1 MRCSARW
8 PSSPVAWSGWLAPR
22 SPAGRPH
29 PGRLGEEPEAGDGG
43 GPTVTRPILPL
54 IVNPSYRTA
63 AAALLA
69 VAGLAAAGAAAQ
81 PVATSVHSRVAFGT
95 WDPSSPPER
104 IDYCGRRYDAGR
116 GRTWTREEAVVGTD
130 PAFHPS
136 WREVGRTDSGTP

>member
-1 MRCSARW
+1 M
-8 PSSPVAWSGWLAPR
+8 
-22 SPAGRPH
+22 
-29 PGRLGEEPEAGDGG
+29 
-43 GPTVTRPILPL
+43 
-54 IVNPSYRTA
+54 NPSYRTA